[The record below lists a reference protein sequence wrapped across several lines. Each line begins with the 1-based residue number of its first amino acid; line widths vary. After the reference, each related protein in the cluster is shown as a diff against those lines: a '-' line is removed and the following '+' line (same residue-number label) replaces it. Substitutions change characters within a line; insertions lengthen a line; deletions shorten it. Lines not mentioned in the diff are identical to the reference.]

1 MKEFAPQ
8 RIEKQVDENERNKIT
23 GQILDCCIEVH
34 RHLGPGL
41 LESTYELCLMKEFSL
56 RGLNARSQVNLPIF
70 YKDIELQQGYKV
82 DIIVENEF
90 ILELKAVETI
100 LPVHKAQLITYLK
113 LANKRVGFLVNF
125 NVSLLKNGFHR
136 IIQGFEEINNN

>member
-1 MKEFAPQ
+1 M
-8 RIEKQVDENERNKIT
+8 DDNERNIIT
-23 GQILDCCIEVH
+23 GEILDCCIEVH
-34 RHLGPGL
+34 RHLGSGL

-56 RGLNARSQVNLPIF
+56 RGLNARSQVNLPIL

-90 ILELKAVETI
+90 ILEVKAVETI
-100 LPVHKAQLITYLK
+100 LPVHKAQLIIYLK
-113 LANKRVGFLVNF
+113 LANKRMGFLVNF

-136 IIQGFEEINNN
+136 IIQGFEEIN